1 MRVLA
6 SLLVVAAFVVG
17 VVSFQVK
24 ERAPEGGIA
33 ADTLE
38 RAFAPGGQIRM
49 DLSAGQY
56 RIEGSPDEKIR
67 MHWSTGDSHR
77 RRVDVTADVRGNE
90 AKLTADGPSRRL
102 RVRIEVPSRS
112 DVEIRMTA
120 GELAVRGIEGNK
132 DVELH
137 AGELDLDVGRAEDYE
152 RVHATVWAGDLHAR
166 PFQVVKEGLFRSFH
180 WEGRGKYQL
189 RAHIKAGELR
199 MSSSSPVTAK

>member
-17 VVSFQVK
+17 VVAFQVK
-24 ERAPEGGIA
+24 ERAPEGGTGG
-33 ADTLE
+33 DTLE
-38 RAFAPGGQIRM
+38 RAFAPGGRIRM

-67 MHWSTGDSHR
+67 MHWSTGESRR
-77 RRVDVTADVRGNE
+77 RRVDMTADVRGNE
-90 AKLTADGPSRRL
+90 AMLTADGPSRRL

-120 GELAVRGIEGNK
+120 GDLAVRGIEGNK

-152 RVHATVWAGDLHAR
+152 RVHATVWAGDLNAR

-189 RAHIKAGELR
+189 RVHLKAGELR
-199 MSSSSPVTAK
+199 MSASPPVPSK